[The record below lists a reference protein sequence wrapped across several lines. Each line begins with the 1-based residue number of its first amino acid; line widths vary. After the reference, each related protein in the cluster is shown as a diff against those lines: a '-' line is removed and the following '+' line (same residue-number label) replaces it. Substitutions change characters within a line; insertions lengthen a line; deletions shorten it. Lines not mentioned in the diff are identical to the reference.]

1 MQLRYA
7 GEKVT
12 RFYFS
17 GEAGTSF
24 HIDDKAQEKLKKD
37 IVKVLEDYAP
47 KPDRYL
53 FEFRA
58 VDGFSEMAVD
68 AVMSFINTRP
78 VVCSFQFR
86 SVFAGDYNALP
97 TKTQNHYRDII
108 SELIK
113 REIPTD
119 DKTEGSHILKHHD
132 KFDIS
137 QIKINY
143 YCTTSSG
150 PACIF
155 VSYFDKN
162 TKDEWIKDEFDWHTG
177 KNISKINLYKSPTGT
192 YTHTEYTGV
201 RKQKNTSKY
210 SYRINIKLPDGTLVK
225 KEKGSFFTAREADIA
240 RRKYLIALTT
250 QDCED
255 VDKTVDDVF
264 EEFICVTCKDKES
277 LKKKYISYYNSHLKD
292 SIGKLKI
299 GETKYELERVYK
311 YLKSGNVKD
320 NRSKNTRCALS
331 KGYVAGLRAM
341 LCNFFDYA
349 YNMRYI
355 KSHPMYAL
363 PEKWGSDRKGKHSRN
378 KEKNNFIQPLFAY
391 LGNKHRLLPDIQKLF
406 PQDAKV
412 FIDLFGGSGIVGINS
427 NAEQIVINDSN
438 LFLIGIYKGIQTS
451 SPDVAWDL
459 IKTIIDKYSLDEKNE
474 SGYYTCRDEYNS
486 IPYKKRCIDFWYWGL
501 VLVWCSFNRSTVQFN
516 QQGEYNAP
524 FGFNKVNFDLARRKF
539 CVFAKKVSG
548 SQIVFLCDDYKNIDI
563 PTDAFV
569 YIDPPYLIT
578 TATYNKGWNE
588 QDEKDLYDYLEKL
601 DDMGVKWAMSNVLE
615 NNGKTHTLLPEQINK
630 KKYRV
635 HYLDGKYIHANFRR
649 KNKGKTVEVLVTNY

>member
-17 GEAGTSF
+17 GEAGASF

-37 IVKVLEDYAP
+37 IVKFLEDYAP

-150 PACIF
+150 PACVF

-177 KNISKINLYKSPTGT
+177 KNVSKINLYKSPTGT

-210 SYRINIKLPDGTLVK
+210 SYRIKIKLPNGDNINL
-225 KEKGSFFTAREADIA
+225 EKGSFLTPEDASLAREEHIV
-240 RRKYLIALTT
+240 ALTT
-250 QDCED
+250 QDCTNS
-255 VDKTVDDVF
+255 DKTF
-264 EEFICVTCKDKES
+264 EEVFAEYITATCEGKPS
-277 LKKKYISYYNSHLKD
+277 LKKKYVSYYNSHLKTAFET
-292 SIGKLKI
+292 LKI
-299 GETKYELERVYK
+299 GETQFA
-311 YLKSGNVKD
+311 LKSLYKSLNRNKGNL
-320 NRSKNTRCALS
+320 SKNYA
-331 KGYVAGLRAM
+331 AGLRAM
-341 LCNFFDYA
+341 LCNLFDYA
-349 YNMRYI
+349 YNMKYI
-355 KSHPMYAL
+355 QSHPIYAL
-363 PEKWGSDRKGKHSRN
+363 PSKWGVDNKEKSVGK

-427 NAEQIVINDSN
+427 NVKQIIINDSN
-438 LFLIGIYKGIQTS
+438 LFLIGIYKGIQTN
-451 SPDVAWDL
+451 SPNVAWDL

-474 SGYYTCRDEYNS
+474 SGYYTCRDDYNK
-486 IPYKKRCIDFWYWGL
+486 IPYEKRCTDFWYWGL

-516 QQGEYNAP
+516 QQGEYNGP
-524 FGFNKVNFDLARRKF
+524 FGFNKVNFDLAKRKF
-539 CVFAKKVSG
+539 CAFAKKVSG
-548 SQIVFLCDDYKNIDI
+548 SEIVFVCDDYKNIDV

-578 TATYNKGWNE
+578 TATYNKGWDE
-588 QDEKDLYDYLEKL
+588 QSESELYRYLEDL
-601 DDMGVKWAMSNVLE
+601 DNKGVKWAMSNVFE
-615 NNGKTHTLLPEQINK
+615 NNGKKHTMLSKQISK
-630 KKYRV
+630 KNYKI
-635 HYLDGKYIHANFRR
+635 HYLDSEYIHANFRR
-649 KNKGKTVEVLVTNY
+649 KNKGKTVEVLITNY